1 MRWKNE
7 WSYLAHVPR
16 ALTTFRGIL
25 KVSSAGTLTGL
36 EAPVGSRT
44 VELKPY
50 ALSGVSTDRTVV
62 PASERD
68 FDGRVGGDVKYGLTQ
83 NLTADLTVNT
93 DFAQVEVDEQQ
104 VNLTR
109 FNLFFPEKRD
119 FFLEGAGTFAF
130 AGRASAGL
138 AAGSGD
144 TPYLFFSRRIG
155 LDAGGEI
162 PLLGGGRLTGKSGRT
177 TVGALNV
184 QTGSDDGRDVDS
196 APTSPCCGSSA
207 TSSTAVP
214 SARMYTHRTATP
226 GRLGSNDGVGV
237 DASFGFF
244 QNLRVDSYLAA
255 TRSERR
261 DRGQSQLPRLHGLQR
276 RSLRRATG
284 AAGGPTRASCPRSA
298 SCAAPTSAATSPR
311 CASVR
316 GRGASPPSAS
326 SPRRPA

>member
-1 MRWKNE
+1 M
-7 WSYLAHVPR
+7 P
-16 ALTTFRGIL
+16 
-25 KVSSAGTLTGL
+25 
-36 EAPVGSRT
+36 P
-44 VELKPY
+44 
-50 ALSGVSTDRTVV
+50 
-62 PASERD
+62 SERD
-68 FDGRVGGDVKYGLTQ
+68 FEGRVGGDFKYGLTQ
-83 NLTADLTVNT
+83 NFTADLTVNT

-184 QTGSDDGRDVDS
+184 QTGSDDARNVESANFTVLRAKRDILNRS
-196 APTSPCCGSSA
+196 AVGA
-207 TSSTAVP
+207 
-214 SARMYTHRTATP
+214 MYTHRTATP
-226 GRLGSNDGVGV
+226 GRLGSNDGAGV

-255 TRSERR
+255 TRSEGVAG
-261 DRGQSQLPRLHGLQR
+261 GQSQLPRLHGLQR
-276 RSLRRATG
+276 GSLWRATG
-284 AAGGPTRASCPRSA
+284 AARGPTWLPARDRVPAPHRLPPQLHPGALQSAAARTSPRSA
-298 SCAAPTSAATSPR
+298 S
-311 CASVR
+311 
-316 GRGASPPSAS
+316 SPP
-326 SPRRPA
+326 RPA